1 MTGSWKAGAQCDRK
15 LCNYKGTLCCKP
27 QHKCVNNFRSISL
40 RERSTHASRLDW
52 RATKL
57 QLSSGAN

>member
-40 RERSTHASRLDW
+40 
-52 RATKL
+52 
-57 QLSSGAN
+57 GAHTPHVLTGGRPNCN